1 MRIRT
6 RIQPFEGEK
15 LLAVFP
21 PPAAFAPDAPL
32 RRLHF
37 FPGRHLTDRALQLEQ
52 GVRVA
57 RLLLRAQ
64 GVTPGVVTGLEC
76 GLVADERGSVVQVG
90 TGYGLTATGEDV
102 CVDRVLRVPLRELPV
117 LRPGVGASPGRASA
131 AFAPADIIGPGSLAR
146 RISTGSD
153 TVAAWLKTRLS
164 RALLDILA
172 AFDPDTSDP
181 APVRAAVAAE
191 LNTLIREDRLDTV
204 SAFAELALSAE
215 TLELLAGRPTGRA
228 LERLN
233 RMLLEDAFPLELAAD
248 RFDRLGRLP
257 QNPAGAGAG
266 VLLLVPGQ
274 IEEIEVP
281 AAAKAA
287 DRQAENFQPFERR
300 PADEAYH
307 RRSTVDAARLVLL
320 PLSPDNFPGWRLPP
334 VTAPGRWRNEV
345 AWSVFAAEQRAL
357 QAALRGPDEPPLL
370 LPWEAAGVAV
380 ALVGLDEN
388 WLPLFLDRHAVVRAG
403 GRPRQRV
410 LTSREPALR
419 RGGVGEPRLWRARVD
434 QFAAE
439 LAGRSAAEPGAAGF
453 RWLPPFGVLPRA
465 YFDPAWREIEVE
477 EPGQAAA
484 GSTLV
489 PLVKRRVRT
498 LANSFFPSNYVVHLA
513 VAPLEQLDAV
523 AAAARGLDPF
533 DLDHPD
539 RVLVL
544 APVPQAVFDPQLL
557 EVEEVAP
564 EFNTAVKQLSDL
576 RDQWLGRRADLRA
589 KAAALHRALTAA
601 ALTFDDPDRL
611 DPDEPAAP
619 PAPVPPEPAFGTRPG
634 AAGGPVSEDLETLK
648 RELSRYLLRF
658 TDAEVTELTAPSR
671 ADYLKRQQQIQA
683 EEAAALD
690 RLGLRGFVDYLEDKV
705 RRADDQLDGNFLRLS
720 ADVYRLGQLLNVNAL
735 GTKFATSDALAAAV
749 ARPAA
754 PAPGAA
760 NLFTSTLVANL
771 APPGIKSETGP
782 PPAAT
787 PPTPA
792 FTMLRAAAGPGAP
805 ALSAELAAKLHSG
818 DFLDLSAAAGKVLE
832 TDRGRTGLARLQ
844 DLAGQD
850 PDAKTAYEALLAAG
864 AAAVLPEARAQVAEL
879 GRVKEF
885 ARAYVPNFSQITAK
899 QIRVLPLERLQ
910 PALAPQV
917 RQDIQNRKLEIFDRL
932 EHLDLSLAGL
942 TSEFVDADQAPGEDR
957 PAVRRLPFARL
968 LTRRQADELDPADA
982 DEAKHFAAGTKHA
995 DLAAAAL
1002 RAVETRVKLYRELIA
1017 RCREVLKAIE
1027 GHQQQLAARLH
1038 GVDRELA
1045 EARHDV
1051 AVARALLAEETARVA
1066 AVNQHRLE
1074 VLEANVKFFVFH
1086 RPRAVEA
1093 RLDGPVR
1100 TVHPALVEAPVPA
1113 ALREHLPLPPDLLAL
1128 QEVFRDAPARW
1139 FRFAPHWL
1147 AGVDHLP
1154 TLREFLARASGAD
1167 RSDERVTVTASGGR
1181 YTQSL
1186 ARLLSQRAAALAT
1199 FRTQVRPTPPANLA
1213 AASFQDLQ
1221 RAARERLTLRELL
1234 DHGPA
1239 ALARPA
1245 AEELEHLFRVAAA
1258 LHRDFSRTPG
1268 LLRLAWAEQ
1277 FSQFDADTPSLRDLA
1292 ALPRWNEVGFTLRRQ
1307 MQELVDWLYARMDP
1321 AEPAARSLMDDLV
1334 RVCLLLASHAP
1345 VDQLV
1350 TGRLAEPAAP
1360 ALGATLKI
1368 RVDPARVR
1376 LGLGV
1381 ALDLGQNRVVRAVV
1395 TNLTDTEAL
1404 ARVTRVPEAVPASVP
1419 AETAVRFLDAGREF

>member
-15 LLAVFP
+15 LLAVLP

-102 CVDRVLRVPLRELPV
+102 CVDRVMRVPLRELPV
-117 LRPGVGASPGRASA
+117 LKPQGGTAPWRASA

-146 RISTGSD
+146 RVSTSSD
-153 TVAAWLKTRLS
+153 AVAAWLKTRLS
-164 RALLDILA
+164 RALLDALA

-181 APVRAAVAAE
+181 APVRAAIAAE

-257 QNPAGAGAG
+257 RNPAGAGAG

-287 DRQAENFQPFERR
+287 EKQAENFQPFERS

-357 QAALRGPDEPPLL
+357 QAALRGPDEPPLV

-388 WLPLFLDRHAVVRAG
+388 WLPLFFDRHAVVRAG
-403 GRPRQRV
+403 GRSRQRV
-410 LTSREPALR
+410 LTSRELALR
-419 RGGVGEPRLWRARVD
+419 RGGVGEPRLWQARVD

-439 LAGRSAAEPGAAGF
+439 LAGRSAAEPGAASF

-477 EPGQAAA
+477 EPGQVPA

-523 AAAARGLDPF
+523 AAAARGLDPY

-544 APVPQAVFDPQLL
+544 APVPQTAFDPQLL
-557 EVEEVAP
+557 EVEEVASQFK
-564 EFNTAVKQLSDL
+564 EAVAKLSDL
-576 RDQWLGRRADLRA
+576 RDQWLGRRADLRS
-589 KAAALHRALTAA
+589 KASALNRAVTNADLVFT
-601 ALTFDDPDRL
+601 DPDKL
-611 DPDEPAAP
+611 DADEPPNP
-619 PAPVPPEPAFGTRPG
+619 PAPDPAEAAFGTTGDLPG
-634 AAGGPVSEDLETLK
+634 RHASADLEVLK
-648 RELSRYLLRF
+648 ADLGKYLKEF
-658 TDAEVTELTAPSR
+658 TAEEDAELQQLQLEE
-671 ADYLKRQQQIQA
+671 YRQRQRKIQV
-683 EEAAALD
+683 EEREALG
-690 RLGLRGFVDYLEDKV
+690 RLGLRGFIDYLEDKV
-705 RRADDQLDGNFLRLS
+705 RRADELLDSGFLKLS
-720 ADVYRLGQLLNVNAL
+720 ADVYRFGQLLNNNAL
-735 GTKFATSDALAAAV
+735 GTKFAVSEALAPAV
-749 ARPAA
+749 ARPTAA
-754 PAPGAA
+754 TPGAS

-771 APPGIKSETGP
+771 APPGIK
-782 PPAAT
+782 AAT
-787 PPTPA
+787 AETQARPLATA
-792 FTMLRAAAGPGAP
+792 HMLDVGTLSGGIEAAGG
-805 ALSAELAAKLHSG
+805 KLD
-818 DFLDLSAAAGKVLE
+818 DFLTAATEAGKVLA
-832 TDRGRTGLARLQ
+832 TDKGKAGLAKLQ
-844 DLAGQD
+844 DMAGQD
-850 PDAKTAYEALLAAG
+850 PDAKAAYEALFVAG
-864 AAAVLPEARAQVAEL
+864 AVATVPEARTQVVEL
-879 GRVKEF
+879 GRVKQFGEAF
-885 ARAYVPNFSQITAK
+885 VPNFNQITAK
-899 QIRVLPLERLQ
+899 QIRVLPLDRLQ
-910 PALAPQV
+910 PALAPQI
-917 RQDIQNRKLEIFDRL
+917 RKDIQDRKLEIFERL
-932 EHLDLSLAGL
+932 ERLDLSLAGL

-957 PAVRRLPFARL
+957 PTVRRLRFARL
-968 LTRRQADELDPADA
+968 LARRQADELDPADA

-995 DLAAAAL
+995 DMAAAAL

-1038 GVDRELA
+1038 VVDGELA

-1066 AVNQHRLE
+1066 AVNRHRLE

-1086 RPRAVEA
+1086 RPRAVAA

-1139 FRFAPHWL
+1139 FRFAPRWL

-1154 TLREFLARASGAD
+1154 TLQEFLV
-1167 RSDERVTVTASGGR
+1167 RVTGATRSEERPTVRVSTGR
-1181 YTQSL
+1181 YGQPL
-1186 ARLLSQRAAALAT
+1186 VRLINQRAAVLAT
-1199 FRTQVRPTPPANLA
+1199 FRAQVRLNSAAGPAATSL
-1213 AASFQDLQ
+1213 QDLQ

-1268 LLRLAWAEQ
+1268 LLRLVWAEQ
-1277 FSQFDADTPSLRDLA
+1277 FSQFDAAASFRDLA
-1292 ALPRWNEVGFTLRRQ
+1292 ALPRWNEVEFTLRRQ
-1307 MQELVDWLYARMDP
+1307 MQELVDWLYTRMDP

-1350 TGRLAEPAAP
+1350 TGRLAEPSAP

-1376 LGLGV
+1376 LGMGV
-1381 ALDLGQNRVVRAVV
+1381 ALDLGQNRLVRAVV

-1404 ARVTRVPEAVPASVP
+1404 ARITRVPEAALATVP

>member
-90 TGYGLTATGEDV
+90 TGYGLTAIGEDV
-102 CVDRVLRVPLRELPV
+102 RVDRVMRVPLRDLPV
-117 LRPGVGASPGRASA
+117 LKPRGGTAPWRASA
-131 AFAPADIIGPGSLAR
+131 AFVPADIIGPGSLAR
-146 RISTGSD
+146 RVSAGSD
-153 TVAAWLKTRLS
+153 AVAAWLKTRLS
-164 RALLDILA
+164 RALLDTLA
-172 AFDPDTSDP
+172 AFDPDTGDP
-181 APVRAAVAAE
+181 APIRAAMAAE
-191 LNTLIREDRLDTV
+191 LNTLIREERLDTM
-204 SAFAELALSAE
+204 SAFAEIALSAE

-233 RMLLEDAFPLELAAD
+233 RMLLEDAFPLELAAE

-281 AAAKAA
+281 AAARAA
-287 DRQAENFQPFERR
+287 EKQAENFQPFERS

-357 QAALRGPDEPPLL
+357 QAALRTPDEPPPV

-410 LTSREPALR
+410 LTSRELALR
-419 RGGVGEPRLWRARVD
+419 RGGVGEPRLWQARVD

-465 YFDPAWREIEVE
+465 YFDAGWREIEVE
-477 EPGQAAA
+477 EPGQASA

-523 AAAARGLDPF
+523 AAATRGLDPY

-544 APVPQAVFDPQLL
+544 APVPQTVFDPQLL

-564 EFNTAVKQLSDL
+564 QFKEAVAKLSDL

-589 KAAALHRALTAA
+589 KAAGLHRALTAA
-601 ALTFDDPDRL
+601 ELTFDDPGRL
-611 DPDEPAAP
+611 DPDEPATP

-634 AAGGPVSEDLETLK
+634 ASGGPVSEDLETLK
-648 RELSRYLLRF
+648 SELNRYLLRF
-658 TDAEVTELTAPSR
+658 TDAEIAELTALPR
-671 ADYLKRQQQIQA
+671 PDYLKRQQQIQA
-683 EEAAALD
+683 DEAAALD

-705 RRADDQLDGNFLRLS
+705 RRADEQLDGNFLKLS

-735 GTKFATSDALAAAV
+735 GTRFATSDALAAAV
-749 ARPAA
+749 ARPAS

-771 APPGIKSETGP
+771 APPGIKSEAGP
-782 PPAAT
+782 TTAPTQPAR
-787 PPTPA
+787 A
-792 FTMLRAAAGPGAP
+792 FAMLRAAAGPGAP
-805 ALSAELAAKLHSG
+805 ALAGEFAAKLRSG
-818 DFLDLSAAAGKVLE
+818 DFLDVTLEAGKVLE
-832 TDRGRTGLARLQ
+832 TDKGRTGLAKLQ

-850 PDAKTAYEALLAAG
+850 EEVKAAYEALLVAG

-885 ARAYVPNFSQITAK
+885 AQAYVPNFSQITAK

-910 PALAPQV
+910 PALAPQI
-917 RQDIQNRKLEIFDRL
+917 RKDLQDRKLQIFERL
-932 EHLDLSLAGL
+932 EQLDLSLAGL
-942 TSEFVDADQAPGEDR
+942 TSEFVDADQAPGEDQ
-957 PAVRRLPFARL
+957 PVVRRLPFARL
-968 LTRRQADELDPADA
+968 LARRQADALDPADA

-995 DLAAAAL
+995 DMAAAAL
-1002 RAVETRVKLYRELIA
+1002 RAVETRVKLYRELLA
-1017 RCREVLKAIE
+1017 RCREVLQAIE
-1027 GHQQQLAARLH
+1027 GHQQQLAGRLH
-1038 GVDRELA
+1038 GVDGELA

-1051 AVARALLAEETARVA
+1051 AVARALLAEEIARVD
-1066 AVNQHRLE
+1066 AVNRRRLE

-1086 RPRAVEA
+1086 RPRAIEA
-1093 RLDGPVR
+1093 RLNGPVH

-1139 FRFAPHWL
+1139 FRFAPRWL

-1154 TLREFLARASGAD
+1154 TLREFLARVTGAT
-1167 RSDERVTVTASGGR
+1167 RGEERPTVGVSTGR
-1181 YTQSL
+1181 YGQPL
-1186 ARLLSQRAAALAT
+1186 VRLMNQRAAALAT
-1199 FRTQVRPTPPANLA
+1199 FRAQVHLNSAAGPA
-1213 AASFQDLQ
+1213 AASLQDLQ
-1221 RAARERLTLRELL
+1221 RAAREQLTLRDLL

-1245 AEELEHLFRVAAA
+1245 AEELEHIFRVAAA

-1268 LLRLAWAEQ
+1268 LLRLVWAEQ
-1277 FSQFDADTPSLRDLA
+1277 FSQFDAAASFRDLA
-1292 ALPRWNEVGFTLRRQ
+1292 ALPRWNEVEFTRRRQ
-1307 MQELVDWLYARMDP
+1307 MQLLTDWLHGRLDP
-1321 AEPAARSLMDDLV
+1321 AEPAAVGLVDDLV

-1350 TGRLAEPAAP
+1350 TGRLVEPAAP
-1360 ALGATLKI
+1360 APGAPLKI

-1376 LGLGV
+1376 LGMGV
-1381 ALDLGQNRVVRAVV
+1381 ALDLGQNRVLRAVV

-1404 ARVTRVPEAVPASVP
+1404 ARITRVPEAAPMSIP
-1419 AETAVRFLDAGREF
+1419 AETAVRFHEAEQEF

>member
-15 LLAVFP
+15 LLAVLP

-37 FPGRHLTDRALQLEQ
+37 FPSRHLTDRALQLEQ

-90 TGYGLTATGEDV
+90 TGYGLTATGDDV
-102 CVDRVLRVPLRELPV
+102 RVDRVMRVPLRELPV
-117 LRPGVGASPGRASA
+117 LRPDGGASPLRTSA

-146 RISTGSD
+146 RVTTAGD
-153 TVAAWLKTRLS
+153 AVAAWLKTRLS
-164 RALLDILA
+164 RALLDTLA

-191 LNTLIREDRLDTV
+191 LNTLIREDRLETV
-204 SAFAELALSAE
+204 SAFAEIVLSAE

-257 QNPAGAGAG
+257 QNPAGVSAG

-287 DRQAENFQPFERR
+287 DKQAENFQPFERS

-307 RRSTVDAARLVLL
+307 RRSIVDAARLVLL

-357 QAALRGPDEPPLL
+357 QAALRTPNEPPLV

-388 WLPLFLDRHAVVRAG
+388 WLPLFLDRSAVVRAG

-410 LTSREPALR
+410 LTSRELALR
-419 RGGVGEPRLWRARVD
+419 RGGVGEPRLWQARVD
-434 QFAAE
+434 QFAAA
-439 LAGRSAAEPGAAGF
+439 LAGRSAVEPGAAGF

-465 YFDPAWREIEVE
+465 YFDAAWQEVTR
-477 EPGQAAA
+477 PGTDQ
-484 GSTLV
+484 
-489 PLVKRRVRT
+489 PRKFRT
-498 LANSFFPSNYVVHLA
+498 LSNRFFPSNYVVHLA
-513 VAPLEQLDAV
+513 VVPLEQLDAV
-523 AAAARGLDPF
+523 AAATRGLDPF

-564 EFNTAVKQLSDL
+564 EFNAAVTALSAI
-576 RDQWLGRRADLRA
+576 RDGWLGRRADLRA

-601 ALTFDDPDRL
+601 ALAFDDPDRL

-634 AAGGPVSEDLETLK
+634 TSGGLVSEDLEAL
-648 RELSRYLLRF
+648 RGELGRYLLRF
-658 TDAEVTELTAPSR
+658 TDAEIAELTALQR
-671 ADYLKRQQQIQA
+671 TDYLKRQQQIQA
-683 EEAAALD
+683 DEAAALD

-705 RRADDQLDGNFLRLS
+705 RRADDQLDRNFLKLG

-735 GTKFATSDALAAAV
+735 GTKFATSEALAAAV

-771 APPGIKSETGP
+771 APPGIKSEAGP
-782 PPAAT
+782 PPA
-787 PPTPA
+787 PTQPA
-792 FTMLRAAAGPGAP
+792 PALTMLRAAAGPGAP
-805 ALSAELAAKLHSG
+805 GLSGEFAAKLRSG
-818 DFLDLSAAAGKVLE
+818 DFLDLSAEAGKVLE
-832 TDRGRTGLARLQ
+832 TDKGRTGLAKLQ

-885 ARAYVPNFSQITAK
+885 AQAYVPNFSQITAK

-968 LTRRQADELDPADA
+968 LARRQADELDPADA

-1002 RAVETRVKLYRELIA
+1002 RAVETRLKLYRELIA

-1027 GHQQQLAARLH
+1027 AHQQQLTARLH
-1038 GVDRELA
+1038 GVDGELA

-1051 AVARALLAEETARVA
+1051 AVAKALLAEETARVA
-1066 AVNQHRLE
+1066 AVNRHRLD
-1074 VLEANVKFFVFH
+1074 VLDANVKFFVFH

-1093 RLDGPVR
+1093 RLDGPVH
-1100 TVHPALVEAPVPA
+1100 TVHPARVEAPVPA

-1154 TLREFLARASGAD
+1154 ALREFLARVTDAT
-1167 RSDERVTVTASGGR
+1167 RDEERPTVRVSTGR
-1181 YTQSL
+1181 YGQPL
-1186 ARLLSQRAAALAT
+1186 VRLINQRAAALAT
-1199 FRTQVRPTPPANLA
+1199 FRAQVRLNSAAGPA
-1213 AASFQDLQ
+1213 AASLQDLQ
-1221 RAARERLTLRELL
+1221 QAARERLTLRELL

-1268 LLRLAWAEQ
+1268 LLRLTWAEQ

-1292 ALPRWNEVGFTLRRQ
+1292 ALPRWSEVEFTLRRQ

-1345 VDQLV
+1345 VDQLL
-1350 TGRLAEPAAP
+1350 TGRLAEPVAP
-1360 ALGATLKI
+1360 APGAPLKI

-1376 LGLGV
+1376 LGMGV
-1381 ALDLGQNRVVRAVV
+1381 ALDLGPDRLVRAVV

-1404 ARVTRVPEAVPASVP
+1404 ARITRVPEAAPASIP
-1419 AETAVRFLDAGREF
+1419 AETTVRFLDAGREF